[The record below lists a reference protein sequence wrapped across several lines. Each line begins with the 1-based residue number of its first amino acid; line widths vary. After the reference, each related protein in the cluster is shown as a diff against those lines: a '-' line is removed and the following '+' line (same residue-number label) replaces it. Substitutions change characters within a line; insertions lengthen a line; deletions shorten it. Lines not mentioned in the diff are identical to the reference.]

1 MTNKRF
7 WILIWVLALLPA
19 VITAVLYARL
29 PAMIPTHWN
38 IDGSVTYGSKTTIL
52 MLAGMSPAMALLF
65 WVLPKIDPRKKNY
78 EKFRGYYDGFILV
91 LMLFL
96 LMMDGVVLSES
107 LWPGHIS
114 VGRVVNMAVGLLFIF
129 LGNLMPK
136 VKNNFFMGVRT
147 PWTLSDPDVWNRT
160 NRLGGKL
167 FFWFGLVITLG
178 SLFLPETALFAI
190 MMLGVLTVSA
200 VPITMSFLWYRKKQG
215 KDDE

>member
-7 WILIWVLALLPA
+7 WIFIWVLALLPA
-19 VITAVLYARL
+19 VITAVVYARL

-38 IDGSVTYGSKTTIL
+38 LNGTVTYGSKTTML
-52 MLAGMSPAMALLF
+52 MLAGMSPLMALLF
-65 WVLPKIDPRKKNY
+65 WVIPKIDPRKKNY
-78 EKFRGYYDGFILV
+78 EKFRAYYDGFILV

-96 LMMDGVVLSES
+96 LMMDCIVLSES

-129 LGNLMPK
+129 LGNLLPK

-167 FFWFGLVITLG
+167 FFWFGLVIAG
-178 SLFLPETALFAI
+178 GALFLPETAIFAV
-190 MMLGVLTVSA
+190 MMLCVLVVSA
-200 VPITMSFLWYRKKQG
+200 VPIVMSFLWYRAKRG
-215 KDDE
+215 KDE